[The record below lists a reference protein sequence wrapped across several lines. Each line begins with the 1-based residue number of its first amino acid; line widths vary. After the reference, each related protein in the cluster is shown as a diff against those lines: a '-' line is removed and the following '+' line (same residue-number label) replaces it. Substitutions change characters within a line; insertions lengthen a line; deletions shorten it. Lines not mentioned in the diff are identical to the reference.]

1 MAAFLC
7 ALSSDIYKKT
17 KVIGYW
23 TYITYSRNNSR
34 FEQLSHREKW
44 GKKTWPTEKSML
56 HYAKPK
62 KTPIL
67 AAQGVEYPGFQV
79 TGMIEG
85 FLGALKF
92 RFREFLGRKIWLVF
106 FGWLDLSRDFSGYS
120 KQCEGS
126 R

>member
-44 GKKTWPTEKSML
+44 GKKTWPTENSML

-62 KTPIL
+62 KNTDSCSPGGRVPRISSDGDDRRIFGGFKISIPGIL
-67 AAQGVEYPGFQV
+67 G
-79 TGMIEG
+79 
-85 FLGALKF
+85 
-92 RFREFLGRKIWLVF
+92 
-106 FGWLDLSRDFSGYS
+106 
-120 KQCEGS
+120 
-126 R
+126 